1 MGYKV
6 RSKVSSISSISRSQ
20 HPSGMPVT
28 NMLPSCLK
36 RKVSSIC
43 EWATQEKG
51 PDQPDYREKS
61 MSKSTRIMVCEE
73 NQKNS
78 VNIEE
83 DSKSSAETSTY
94 DIPSYKYNDAYLGQ
108 RYVTELGGNND
119 DENNKV
125 NENENNRPKRLKFNP
140 QVLVTVY
147 DNKSQDD
154 DTSIIKRL
162 FYLKSQSILPLILQP
177 TYISIR
183 MPIR

>member
-1 MGYKV
+1 M
-6 RSKVSSISSISRSQ
+6 
-20 HPSGMPVT
+20 
-28 NMLPSCLK
+28 
-36 RKVSSIC
+36 
-43 EWATQEKG
+43 

-61 MSKSTRIMVCEE
+61 ISKLTGSMACEE
-73 NQKNS
+73 NHRNS

-94 DIPSYKYNDAYLGQ
+94 NIPSYKYNDAYIGQ

-125 NENENNRPKRLKFNP
+125 NKNENNRPKRLKFNP

-154 DTSIIKRL
+154 DKYNDETILSKVSVHPSVNTSTDLYK
-162 FYLKSQSILPLILQP
+162 YSDANTLKSLLHTVL
-177 TYISIR
+177 
-183 MPIR
+183 

>member
-1 MGYKV
+1 M
-6 RSKVSSISSISRSQ
+6 SSILKSQ
-20 HPSGMPVT
+20 HPSSMLVT

-61 MSKSTRIMVCEE
+61 ISKSTRSMVCEG
-73 NQKNS
+73 NQMDS

-83 DSKSSAETSTY
+83 DSKSSAETSTC
-94 DIPSYKYNDAYLGQ
+94 DIPSYKCNDAYLGQ
-108 RYVTELGGNND
+108 RYVTELGGKNY
-119 DENNKV
+119 DEDNRV
-125 NENENNRPKRLKFNP
+125 NENESNNPKRLKFNP

-154 DTSIIKRL
+154 DKYNNETS
-162 FYLKSQSILPLILQP
+162 SQ
-177 TYISIR
+177 TDCCV
-183 MPIR
+183 